1 MALVNRDSMLSRL
14 GAATTPWDVVVVGG
28 GATGLGCAVD
38 AAARSL
44 TTLLIERADFASG
57 TSSKS
62 TKLIHGGV
70 RYLRGGQI
78 GLVAQSL
85 RERERLR
92 RNAPGLVGK
101 IDFLVPT
108 RRIGS
113 RAFYALGLGLYDALS
128 GGAGATR
135 VLSRAAVHSRMPGL
149 AMEGLRGG
157 VVYEDDQFDDAR
169 LALGLAHTAAELGA
183 VVVNYAAAEALL
195 SHNGR
200 VAGVVVRDRESGRT
214 FEVPARAVINAS
226 GVHADHIRRMDDP
239 ATTPII
245 RTSRGAHIVLDRAF
259 LPGETAVMIPRT
271 DDGRVVFLIPWRGR
285 VLVGT
290 TDTACDVTDDPVA
303 SADDIAFLLSH
314 AARVLERTPAL
325 GDVKSAF
332 AGLRPLLARGSG
344 ATASLSRDHRVFVSP
359 RGLVTIA
366 GGKWTTYRSMAE
378 DAVDRAVAVGGIS
391 APRSRTASLAIFAG
405 DVDARDNDPLERAAM
420 GLNDHDVDEF
430 ARLAARNH
438 MARTL
443 EDVLARRSRALVL
456 DANGAARIA
465 PRIATILASELG
477 RTDEWAEKEVSAFTA
492 AAARWL
498 PALARHSGSTTPP
511 ASGFS
516 RMT

>member
-1 MALVNRDSMLSRL
+1 MAHVNRDAMLTRL
-14 GAATTPWDVVVVGG
+14 AAATAPWDVVVVGG

-38 AAARSL
+38 AASRSL
-44 TTLLIERADFASG
+44 ITVLIERADFASG

-70 RYLRGGQI
+70 RYLRGGQV

-92 RNAPGLVGK
+92 KNAPGLVGK

-135 VLSRAAVHSRMPGL
+135 VLGRAAVAMRAPGL
-149 AMEGLRGG
+149 AMEGVRGG
-157 VVYEDDQFDDAR
+157 VIYEDDQFDDAR
-169 LALGLAHTAAELGA
+169 LGLGLAHTAAELGA
-183 VVVNYAAAEALL
+183 VMVNYAAVEGLL
-195 SHNGR
+195 SRDGR
-200 VAGVVVRDRESGRT
+200 VAGVAVRDRESGRQ
-214 FEVPARAVINAS
+214 FEIPARAVINAS
-226 GVHADHIRRMDDP
+226 GVHADDIRRMDDP
-239 ATTPII
+239 SAPPII

-290 TDTACDVTDDPVA
+290 TDTACDVIDDPVA
-303 SADDIAFLLSH
+303 SADDVAFLLAH
-314 AARVLERTPAL
+314 AARVLARAPSV

-332 AGLRPLLARGSG
+332 AGLRPLLAKASG
-344 ATASLSRDHRVFVSP
+344 GTASLSRDHRVFVSP

-378 DAVDRAVAVGGIS
+378 DAVDRAVAAGGMS
-391 APRSRTASLAIFAG
+391 APRSQTATLAIHGGAA
-405 DVDARDNDPLERAAM
+405 DARPNDAIESAAM
-420 GLNDHDVDEF
+420 GQGEDR
-430 ARLAARNH
+430 ARIQAFVQRAVRDD
-438 MARTL
+438 MARTV
-443 EDVLARRSRALVL
+443 EDVLARRSRALFL
-456 DANGAARIA
+456 DARGSAA
-465 PRIATILASELG
+465 LARAVADTMAVELG
-477 RTDEWAEKEVSAFTA
+477 RNEAWVESEVSAFATR
-492 AAARWL
+492 AARWL
-498 PALARHSGSTTPP
+498 PAR
-511 ASGFS
+511 
-516 RMT
+516 